1 MLGTRTRFSIIL
13 FLTEAEKGEGRERGR
28 GLFIFNRRI
37 QTTLCLMLDSATDRQ
52 TFPVVFHFAIAK
64 SHFFLLAGKLS
75 QIFYG
80 KRLALD
86 LK

>member
-13 FLTEAEKGEGRERGR
+13 FLTEAEKGGGRERGR
-28 GLFIFNRRI
+28 GLFILNRHI
-37 QTTLCLMLDSATDRQ
+37 QTLCLMLDSATDRQ

-75 QIFYG
+75 RIFYG
-80 KRLALD
+80 KRLVLD